1 MAGSIIP
8 RSKNVDSWISEHD
21 PSIRRICHTL
31 RDLILA
37 TEPDLRES
45 IKWSNPVYEKRGRVA
60 YLSATDIYVALGF
73 FNGAGLYDPEGK
85 IEGMGKMMRHVKVRA
100 LEDIGETA
108 GEYPAK
114 RRGLLTSGGP
124 FRVSGS
130 GVLSGSN
137 RSEVVSYQR
146 LRHPRLRASAHR
158 PRPSHQVR
166 VQALTGLS
174 EAWGTLAAHGSL
186 SSSTRRHRQQL

>member
-1 MAGSIIP
+1 MP

-60 YLSATDIYVALGF
+60 YLSATDNYVTLGF
-73 FNGAGLYDPEGK
+73 FNGATLSDPEGK

-100 LEDIGETA
+100 LEDIDEGA
-108 GEYPAK
+108 
-114 RRGLLTSGGP
+114 
-124 FRVSGS
+124 
-130 GVLSGSN
+130 
-137 RSEVVSYQR
+137 VVSWIR
-146 LRHPRLRASAHR
+146 
-158 PRPSHQVR
+158 
-166 VQALTGLS
+166 
-174 EAWGTLAAHGSL
+174 EAVVLDEAAHA
-186 SSSTRRHRQQL
+186 